1 MNLNLN
7 PKPPSKVIV
16 SDVFSF
22 FYVGFFWSSYI
33 SMVYLSVGVGEG
45 DTRILRGDVLLDC
58 GKSLNPAIDIG
69 QVCICFFFDY

>member
-1 MNLNLN
+1 M
-7 PKPPSKVIV
+7 IV
-16 SDVFSF
+16 SGVFSF

-33 SMVYLSVGVGEG
+33 SMVYLSVGVCEG

-69 QVCICFFFDY
+69 QVCISFFFDY